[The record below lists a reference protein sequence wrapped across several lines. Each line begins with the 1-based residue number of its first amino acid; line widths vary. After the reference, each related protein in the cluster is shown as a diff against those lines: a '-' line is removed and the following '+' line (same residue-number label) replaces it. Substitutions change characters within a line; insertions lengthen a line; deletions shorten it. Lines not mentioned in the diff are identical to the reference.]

1 MDKVLHRAR
10 NCDRIDIRTFGGV
23 ILQEK
28 KPKFRLY
35 DWLNRDGKGVAPED
49 VISSAGLKGFFY
61 RYKISFSKLL
71 SINIIYVIGNVFL
84 LFLILTL
91 AGYTKTTYFHPAND
105 SSALYTGIMT
115 ALGGGNNAVELSYLT
130 LNWQQIMSSAN
141 TTLTYLFW
149 GLSCITLL
157 TWGCVNTGCA
167 YLIRNLVMGEPVF
180 PLSDFWYSVKR
191 NWKQAI
197 PLGILDAVIS
207 FIIPY
212 NIYAMLVSGGN
223 YFSSLMLWMNIVL
236 FFLYNFMR
244 FYLYVELVSFDLS
257 IRKIFK
263 NAFIFSLIGWK
274 RNFVALLGIVL
285 MLLLEYIFLLFGGGV
300 LLPLAVAFPLMM
312 FFSHA
317 SFMAIFASF
326 AVIKKYMID
335 DSPASELSENIE

>member
-1 MDKVLHRAR
+1 
-10 NCDRIDIRTFGGV
+10 
-23 ILQEK
+23 
-28 KPKFRLY
+28 
-35 DWLNRDGKGVAPED
+35 
-49 VISSAGLKGFFY
+49 
-61 RYKISFSKLL
+61 
-71 SINIIYVIGNVFL
+71 
-84 LFLILTL
+84 
-91 AGYTKTTYFHPAND
+91 
-105 SSALYTGIMT
+105 
-115 ALGGGNNAVELSYLT
+115 
-130 LNWQQIMSSAN
+130 
-141 TTLTYLFW
+141 
-149 GLSCITLL
+149 
-157 TWGCVNTGCA
+157 
-167 YLIRNLVMGEPVF
+167 MGEPVF

-236 FFLYNFMR
+236 FFIHNFMR

-335 DSPASELSENIE
+335 DTPASELSENIE